1 MDQYSFCSFPFP
13 ISLEN
18 NSKTTPCRL
27 SQTAA
32 LSLSLSFET
41 LQEIRSFKKKR
52 GSGKNVFLLE
62 VDTVVLQGILLQ

>member
-32 LSLSLSFET
+32 LSLSLET

-62 VDTVVLQGILLQ
+62 VDAVVLQGILLQ

>member
-32 LSLSLSFET
+32 LSLIIKLEA
-41 LQEIRSFKKKR
+41 LKKT
-52 GSGKNVFLLE
+52 E
-62 VDTVVLQGILLQ
+62 VLQKCIPPRSGYCCFAGDFITVEIV

>member
-1 MDQYSFCSFPFP
+1 MDQYSFCSCPFP

-32 LSLSLSFET
+32 LSLSFET

>member
-32 LSLSLSFET
+32 LSLSLLKLCRKLEA
-41 LQEIRSFKKKR
+41 LKKKR

-62 VDTVVLQGILLQ
+62 MDTVVLQGILLQ